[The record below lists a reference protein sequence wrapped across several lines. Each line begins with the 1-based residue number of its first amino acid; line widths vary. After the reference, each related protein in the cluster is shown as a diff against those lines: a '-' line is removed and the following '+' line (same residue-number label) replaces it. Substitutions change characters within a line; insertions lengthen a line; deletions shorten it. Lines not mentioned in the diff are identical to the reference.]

1 MEYIKKGVF
10 IRELS
15 GMSSKAVLEDIMKT
29 ALTHGWIEKHDIDEA
44 DELLVR
50 LDAARITH
58 MFLRKE
64 CGWAD
69 LPDISGASV
78 LRDLYDC
85 RVCVNHI
92 AQVYLRGL
100 MDSRNIPGVSTNGFR
115 IFAGRERLTADEAEM
130 IYRGIG
136 CVNEKEE

>member
-1 MEYIKKGVF
+1 MSVVKKAEF
-10 IRELS
+10 IGRLLS
-15 GMSSKAVLEDIMKT
+15 EVVPEADKDAVHI
-29 ALTHGWIEKHDIDEA
+29 ALSHGWIEKHDTVEA
-44 DELLVR
+44 DELVSR

-58 MFLRKE
+58 MFILKE
-64 CGWAD
+64 TYAAD
-69 LPDISGASV
+69 LPDISGAAV

-100 MDSRNIPGVSTNGFR
+100 IEAREIRGISKERFL
-115 IFAGRERLTADEAEM
+115 IFDGKEKLSAAEAEK

-136 CVNEKEE
+136 CIKGK